1 VIRPERVR
9 IEEFGSAGPNRVP
22 AMVQRLV
29 YLGSATQA
37 ILRLAAGPELQ
48 VLLQNDGT
56 APKLAQGTPV
66 HAFLAPEALRVLAGG
81 GLAPGAGQAPAELAA
96 RGQAP
101 AIVVRASLASPRS
114 PRVIS
119 R

>member
-1 VIRPERVR
+1 
-9 IEEFGSAGPNRVP
+9 
-22 AMVQRLV
+22 MVQRLV

-66 HAFLAPEALRVLAGG
+66 YAFLAPEALRVLAGG
-81 GLAPGAGQAPAELAA
+81 GQTADLGEEAVSGPAEPGAAGARQASCASGLAPGAGQAPAEL
-96 RGQAP
+96 
-101 AIVVRASLASPRS
+101 
-114 PRVIS
+114 
-119 R
+119 